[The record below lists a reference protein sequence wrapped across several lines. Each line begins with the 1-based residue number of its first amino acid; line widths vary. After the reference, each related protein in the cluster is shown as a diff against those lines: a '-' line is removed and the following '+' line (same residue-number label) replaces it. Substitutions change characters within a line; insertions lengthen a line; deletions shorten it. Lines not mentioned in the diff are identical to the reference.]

1 MARVAISL
9 GVLLAACGTP
19 VEPGS
24 DSVPPE
30 VAAFVASQHLDKAQ
44 PIDLILNLPGERA
57 TVFHLRFG
65 DPGKPMGLCGGNCP
79 PVYREAWGLRLGPKV
94 GWFQG
99 LDSAH
104 YQRFDV
110 DASDRYLF
118 TKDFFTK
125 LGDADP
131 ILLEQPFKAMLARD
145 PDTPDEGLWLIVRG
159 LAKWISPWIGDLL
172 LDNPRVRANREMIQ
186 YISELP
192 VFQGDAYAPTRARA
206 RTLL

>member
-9 GVLLAACGTP
+9 GVLLAACGMP
-19 VEPGS
+19 VGPES
-24 DSVPPE
+24 KSVPPE
-30 VAAFVASQHLDKAQ
+30 VTAFVASQHLDKAQ
-44 PIDLILNLPGERA
+44 PINLILNVPGEQA

-65 DPGKPMGLCGGNCP
+65 DPEKPMDLCSGNCP
-79 PVYREAWGLRLGPKV
+79 PVYRQVYGLRLGSKV

-110 DASDRYLF
+110 GASDRYLF
-118 TKDFFTK
+118 TKDFFTR

-131 ILLEQPFKAMLARD
+131 ILLEQPFKEMLARD
-145 PDTPDEGLWLIVRG
+145 LDTPDEALWLIVTG
-159 LAKWISPWIGDLL
+159 LTKWISPWIGDLL
-172 LDNPRVRANREMIQ
+172 LDNPRVRANREMIR